1 MQIAAALIELYLAEA
16 DSIKAK
22 RRVANAVKSRLRAR
36 FNVSAAEVGDPDDH
50 HSVCIGCVMVG
61 VDPRHLR
68 AQMEK
73 VVRHVERLGL
83 AEVVDDD
90 IVVHR
95 LDEVPEVETG

>member
-1 MQIAAALIELYLAEA
+1 
-16 DSIKAK
+16 
-22 RRVANAVKSRLRAR
+22 
-36 FNVSAAEVGDPDDH
+36 
-50 HSVCIGCVMVG
+50 MVG

-95 LDEVPEVETG
+95 LDEVPEVETE